1 MFNNRQMLTG
11 QDPTDYTKIND
22 EAKKFQP
29 FFNLWTTV
37 DNWRKSHKSW
47 LHDAFEDLNA

>member
-1 MFNNRQMLTG
+1 MLTG
-11 QDPTDYTKIND
+11 QDPTDYSKITE

-37 DNWRKSHKSW
+37 DNWRKSYKSW
-47 LHDAFEDLNA
+47 MHDAFEDLNS